1 MNTVQLECFVAV
13 AENLN
18 FSRASEDLKITQPA
32 VSHQIRSL
40 EEELGVKL
48 FRRTSKSVSLTP
60 EGILFLPD
68 ANMILK
74 TAMSAKERLGSRER
88 PMPFDIGCH
97 SQAELRLLPPVLK
110 ELCRELP
117 ALRPQLHI
125 VPFESLFGMVE
136 NRQLHIAFGLASDS
150 KKTVPLLQRTVFL
163 SCRMYLRS
171 RSSPGLFRPSDPGS
185 PAGRSH
191 YESSPPDFG
200 GSAGHPRSDFRL
212 PLLPGTLFL

>member
-110 ELCRELP
+110 ELCGSCRPSAPSSTLCP
-117 ALRPQLHI
+117 LSLCSAWWRTGSSTSPSALLQT
-125 VPFESLFGMVE
+125 
-136 NRQLHIAFGLASDS
+136 A
-150 KKTVPLLQRTVFL
+150 KKQILSLQRTVFL
-163 SCRMYLRS
+163 SCQYVSAL
-171 RSSPGLFRPSDPGS
+171 PIIPWPL
-185 PAGRSH
+185 PA
-191 YESSPPDFG
+191 
-200 GSAGHPRSDFRL
+200 L
-212 PLLPGTLFL
+212 